1 MANNKNKKKGKK
13 SLSDLTERPSVHKR
27 DYDPYYYKGPFR
39 QRKLDE
45 ELIERIK
52 KFEWHPR
59 RCYMAYD
66 WEYDRICIFFPEL
79 IMEGE
84 MFHYL
89 ELPLMKVGS
98 PLAVPKEIKE
108 ILKKARKSGRR
119 RRAI

>member
-1 MANNKNKKKGKK
+1 
-13 SLSDLTERPSVHKR
+13 
-27 DYDPYYYKGPFR
+27 
-39 QRKLDE
+39 
-45 ELIERIK
+45 
-52 KFEWHPR
+52 
-59 RCYMAYD
+59 MAYD